1 MVTSMKRTFDK
12 LPAPEQQSFLDFC
25 EEIKVHP
32 EYQIPCPVTGYRTF
46 EPGKK
51 TIADAIVKD
60 LKQQLNVKFS
70 DSDSEDD
77 EIEKERLEVNK
88 KKKAAEE

>member
-1 MVTSMKRTFDK
+1 M
-12 LPAPEQQSFLDFC
+12 
-25 EEIKVHP
+25 HP

-51 TIADAIVKD
+51 TIASSIVKD
-60 LKQQLNVKFS
+60 LKQQLNMPFS

-77 EIEKERLEVNK
+77 EIEKERLEGNK